1 MIVRGEQWREGSG
14 GAGEKGGRA
23 VDLLPLGGMVP
34 NTGCEAAADRMG
46 KGAAA
51 VVAAARSAAVV
62 SGGGSGPSVA

>member
-46 KGAAA
+46 SFMLFGT
-51 VVAAARSAAVV
+51 
-62 SGGGSGPSVA
+62 SVLA